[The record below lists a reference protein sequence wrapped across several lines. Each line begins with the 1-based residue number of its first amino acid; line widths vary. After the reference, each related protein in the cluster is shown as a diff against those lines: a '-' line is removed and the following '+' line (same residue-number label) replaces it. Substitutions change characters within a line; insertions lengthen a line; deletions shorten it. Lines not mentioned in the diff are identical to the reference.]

1 MRTAREACALLVV
14 AVAALAAA
22 SVYGDV
28 GAPLQPLAAISFL
41 LLCPGLA
48 FGLFLRFDGLL
59 VAATVVLA
67 TSVVVDG
74 AVAEILVLTR
84 SWSPQLALGVLI
96 GVSVA
101 GATLRVLR
109 PGAAA

>member
-1 MRTAREACALLVV
+1 MRTARDVCAVLVV

-22 SVYGDV
+22 SVYGGV
-28 GAPLQPLAAISFL
+28 GAPLQPLAAFSFL

-48 FGLFLRFDGLL
+48 FVLFLRLDGLL
-59 VAATVVLA
+59 VATTVVLA

-96 GVSVA
+96 GISVA
-101 GATLRVLR
+101 GAALRVLR
-109 PGAAA
+109 RGATA